1 MSEEENKPV
10 EKTAEEIAAEAVAAA
25 DAVWKEKMEAMAADN
40 ERLNAKIAE
49 ANKHTKA
56 AEAQAAK
63 EAREKAAAE
72 GNFKQ
77 LYESSEAARLEAE
90 EARDKINQLFEQQ
103 NINDIAGTIALK
115 LNPIE
120 AAVSDL
126 KSKIASRL
134 KYSED
139 GVKVTDKKGNLTI
152 STIEQLT
159 EELKGSA
166 DYSYM
171 LKGNQSSGGSAN
183 GGSNGSG
190 ASGDTIKRADF
201 EALNPAQ
208 RQATIK
214 RGAKVI

>member
-1 MSEEENKPV
+1 MSDEENKPV
-10 EKTAEEIAAEAVAAA
+10 EKTAEEITAEAVASAN
-25 DAVWKEKMEAMAADN
+25 AVWQEKLEAMAADN

-90 EARDKINQLFEQQ
+90 ESKDKITKLFEQQ

-120 AAVSDL
+120 AAVGDL
-126 KSKIASRL
+126 KGKIASRL

-166 DYSYM
+166 DFSYM
-171 LKGNQSSGGSAN
+171 LKGNQSSGGGAN
-183 GGSNGSG
+183 GGSSSG
-190 ASGDTIKRADF
+190 GATTSKLTST
-201 EALNPAQ
+201 Q
-208 RQATIK
+208 RIAEGLK
-214 RGAKVI
+214 SL